1 MDADNIDED
10 VDELEEQS
18 KTNDQEDEE
27 FCQIEL
33 SLSGSYLN
41 ENYIKKNKL
50 TE

>member
-1 MDADNIDED
+1 MEADNIDED

-18 KTNDQEDEE
+18 KTNDQDED

-41 ENYIKKNKL
+41 KKYIEQNKL